1 MPESQSAAHANIRC
15 STILE
20 ILGKPK
26 EHVEK
31 TIRDYVQKLRDDE
44 SYVVLTEKFSD
55 AEEQEDTKMWSAFV
69 ELEMLCKGLES
80 VVRFCF
86 EYMPSSIEIDK
97 PDRMDVSSTITNRT
111 FNDLMAR
118 LHKVDMIVKQLKNEN
133 DFLRQNLRTSIK
145 NLIAVSLAASPM
157 TKEQLVKA
165 TGVGE
170 DQMDPFIEELE
181 KEEKITNDGITY
193 SIKR

>member
-1 MPESQSAAHANIRC
+1 MSETQSAAHANIRC

-31 TIRDYVQKLRDDE
+31 TIRDYVQKLRDDDA
-44 SYVVLTEKFSD
+44 YVVLSEKFSE
-55 AEEQEDTKMWSAFV
+55 AEEQEESKMWSAFV

-97 PDRMDVSSTITNRT
+97 PDRMEVSSTITNRT

-145 NLIAVSLAASPM
+145 NLIAVSLGAAPM
-157 TKEQLVKA
+157 TREQLVKA
-165 TGVGE
+165 TGIGE
-170 DQMDPFIEELE
+170 DQIGPFIEELE
-181 KEEKITNDGITY
+181 KEEKIRNDGERY
-193 SIKR
+193 VLNR